1 VLINERMAQRFWP
14 GADPL
19 GKTIRTGGPEGKLR
33 TIVGIVKNAPINAVG
48 ETPEPYLY
56 LSYWANFEQEVT
68 FLIETRTDPTS
79 LAQLA
84 RRELKSV
91 DARLDPLTITT
102 QEALVRY
109 SAQRYQNI
117 AELVGT
123 LGFLGLILTA
133 VGLYGVIAYGVSQ
146 RTRELGIRMALG
158 ADRNR
163 TLALVLREVALLGA
177 VGIVSGLPLALSA
190 TKLCQSLLLGID
202 PWDLPTLLGAAILLT
217 AVILAAGFLPARR
230 ATKIDPLSALRVV

>member
-1 VLINERMAQRFWP
+1 
-14 GADPL
+14 
-19 GKTIRTGGPEGKLR
+19 
-33 TIVGIVKNAPINAVG
+33 
-48 ETPEPYLY
+48 
-56 LSYWANFEQEVT
+56 
-68 FLIETRTDPTS
+68 
-79 LAQLA
+79 
-84 RRELKSV
+84 
-91 DARLDPLTITT
+91 
-102 QEALVRY
+102 
-109 SAQRYQNI
+109 
-117 AELVGT
+117 

-163 TLALVLREVALLGA
+163 TLGLVLREVALLGA